1 VTNRWQEQF
10 GYAYDAAG
18 NLNQRTNN
26 ALIQTF
32 NVNNLNELTTITNA
46 GALTVAGT
54 TTSPATNVTVNTS
67 NAVSYADSTFAST
80 NQPWVNGNNTYTA
93 IAKDAYG
100 RINTNSVTVN
110 LQATN
115 GYAYDLNGNM
125 ITNGNQV
132 LDYDDENEL
141 IRVTVTNSW
150 KNEFVYDG
158 KFRRRIEKDFVWQR
172 GAWLQTL
179 ITTISTSHWD
189 LPFQRF

>member
-1 VTNRWQEQF
+1 MTNRWQEQF

-32 NVNNLNELTTITNA
+32 NVSNFNKLTTITNA

-110 LQATN
+110 L
-115 GYAYDLNGNM
+115 
-125 ITNGNQV
+125 
-132 LDYDDENEL
+132 
-141 IRVTVTNSW
+141 RRPTVMP
-150 KNEFVYDG
+150 
-158 KFRRRIEKDFVWQR
+158 
-172 GAWLQTL
+172 
-179 ITTISTSHWD
+179 TISTGT
-189 LPFQRF
+189 